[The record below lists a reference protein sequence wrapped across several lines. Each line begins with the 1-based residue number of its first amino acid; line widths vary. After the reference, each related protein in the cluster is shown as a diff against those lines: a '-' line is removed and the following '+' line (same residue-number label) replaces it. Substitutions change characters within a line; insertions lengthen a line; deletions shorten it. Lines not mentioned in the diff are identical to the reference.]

1 MLDWVVRS
9 AFVFYVLANVW
20 VGWWFLRALGRS
32 RRGVGAL
39 IFVLILFLAAAFPVS
54 YYFPALEWATPPGA
68 LWLTGFPFILLLI
81 LVLDILD
88 VVKWRRSRRLP
99 VYEKPRWRV
108 IGLVV
113 SLPLAASILSWVN
126 ARTPVLVEYDLDIS
140 VPAEV
145 YGELPS
151 KSLKLGVLADA
162 HIDAKFGTENLEKAI
177 DLLIPEKPDVLIF
190 LGDMIDDTELDT
202 TELRSII
209 HRISPPLGIIGIL
222 GNHEYIVHRTG
233 GVDNSLRILDEM
245 GIDILRD
252 EWMVLGGRA
261 LLIGRDDYAKE
272 HVLGESRLRL
282 VELLSLVPDEAKRLP
297 LVVLDHQP
305 FDLATPE
312 SMGAALQISGHTH
325 NGQIWPMNW
334 YISLFF
340 DNSFGYSRSG
350 ESQFVVSGG
359 LGTWGIHM
367 RNTSLSEAL
376 IIDLHFIPE

>member
-1 MLDWVVRS
+1 ML
-9 AFVFYVLANVW
+9 YVLANLW
-20 VGWWFLRALGRS
+20 VGWWFLRALGRN

-39 IFVLILFLAAAFPVS
+39 VFALILFLAAAFPVS
-54 YYFPALEWATPPGA
+54 YYFPAFEWATPPGA
-68 LWLTGFPFILLLI
+68 LWLTGFPFLLLLI
-81 LVLDILD
+81 LILDIAD
-88 VVKWRRSRRLP
+88 AVRWYRTRRLP

-113 SLPLAASILSWVN
+113 AVPLAAGILSWVN

-145 YGELPS
+145 YRDLPS

-162 HIDAKFGTENLEKAI
+162 HIDAEFGTENLKKAI
-177 DLLIPEKPDVLIF
+177 ALLIPEEPDVLIF
-190 LGDMIDDTELDT
+190 LGDMIDDAAPDT
-202 TELRSII
+202 AELRSII

-282 VELLSLVPDEAKRLP
+282 VELLSLIPEEAKRLP

-305 FDLATPE
+305 FDLNTPTRE
-312 SMGAALQISGHTH
+312 GAALQISGHTH

-350 ESQFVVSGG
+350 KSQFVVSGG

-367 RNTSLSEAL
+367 RNTSLSEVL
-376 IIDLHFIPE
+376 IINLKFVSE